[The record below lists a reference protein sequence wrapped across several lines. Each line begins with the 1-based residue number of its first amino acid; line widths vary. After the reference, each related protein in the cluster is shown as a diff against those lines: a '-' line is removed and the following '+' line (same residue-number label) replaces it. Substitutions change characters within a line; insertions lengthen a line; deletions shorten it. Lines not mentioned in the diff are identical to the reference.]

1 MKKIFAVALMAA
13 VCANAVAGNKSN
25 NNAAAKAASD
35 KQQTVYVYKSA
46 NAHGIWYHVDTKCAL
61 KCKEYAVV
69 EGKAMGISV
78 TKENNAKGM
87 GMMACPTCGHKHAVC
102 KNAVA
107 ER

>member
-13 VCANAVAGNKSN
+13 VCANAVAGNKSSNAVAKTASN
-25 NNAAAKAASD
+25 N
-35 KQQTVYVYKSA
+35 TVYVYKTQST
-46 NAHGIWYHVDTKCAL
+46 HGIWYHTDSKCAL

-78 TKENNAKGM
+78 TKENTAKTWGM
-87 GMMACPTCGHKHAVC
+87 LACPTCGHKHGVC

-107 ER
+107 ENK

>member
-13 VCANAVAGNKSN
+13 VCANAVAGNKSS
-25 NNAAAKAASD
+25 NAVAKTASD
-35 KQQTVYVYKSA
+35 KQTTVYVYKTQST
-46 NAHGIWYHVDTKCAL
+46 HGIWYHTDSKCAL

-78 TKENNAKGM
+78 TKENNAKDM
-87 GMMACPTCGHKHAVC
+87 GMMACPTCGHKHGVC

-107 ER
+107 ENK

>member
-13 VCANAVAGNKSN
+13 VCANAVAGNKSS
-25 NNAAAKAASD
+25 NAVAKTASN

-46 NAHGIWYHVDTKCAL
+46 NAHGIWYHTDSKCAL
-61 KCKEYAVV
+61 KCREYAVV

-78 TKENNAKGM
+78 TKENTAKTWGM
-87 GMMACPTCGHKHAVC
+87 LACPTCGHKHAVC